1 MKLDREKFLAAA
13 IALTAVAGCSKSSG
27 DSASA
32 SPMKDDPAATRPANA
47 PMPAKEGQVPVTPAR
62 EGGVTPPAKE
72 AVPPPAAEA
81 KPVAPMKG
89 VKQPQQR

>member
-32 SPMKDDPAATRPANA
+32 SPMKDDPAASRPANA
-47 PMPAKEGQVPVTPAR
+47 PIPAKEGQVPVTPAR

-72 AVPPPAAEA
+72 AAPPPAAEG
-81 KPVAPMKG
+81 KPHVPIKGMKPP
-89 VKQPQQR
+89 VTR